1 MSTLPAARF
10 LDPRTPPT
18 MLTLVILA
26 SIGAVSMNIILP
38 SMPAIQERFDAS
50 LFTVQFLLSGYL
62 LMNGVLQLVI
72 GPVSDLMGRRPVAL
86 SCLAVFTVASV
97 VCALAPNTMVLVT
110 ARVIQSL
117 VVASFVIS
125 RAAVRDIAPGPR
137 AAAML
142 GYVAMGMSVAPMLA
156 PTVGGVLQEIFGWS
170 APFWAL
176 VVAGALVTLLL
187 WRDMGETNMAPS
199 SSFRAQ
205 IRQYPQLLR
214 SRRFWGYAMATAFG
228 SGCFFTLL
236 GGAPFVGVEVY
247 NLSPGALGGYFIF
260 TPAGYF
266 IGNYL
271 TGRLSERVGLFRM
284 LIAGSVLVLIGM
296 TVALVLVNT
305 GWNHPL
311 AFFAPTLSIG
321 LGNGMV
327 IPNASAGMMNI
338 NPRLAGT
345 AAGLGGA
352 LMTLG
357 GAAMS
362 AGVVPFLSAEAGA
375 TPLILFI
382 MASATVSLAASL
394 YTVAIEREVRA
405 APA

>member
-1 MSTLPAARF
+1 
-10 LDPRTPPT
+10 

-38 SMPAIQERFDAS
+38 SLPAIQTHFDAS
-50 LFTVQFLLSGYL
+50 LFTIQFLLSGYL

-72 GPVSDLMGRRPVAL
+72 GPVSDLLGRRPVAL
-86 SCLAVFTVASV
+86 GCLAVFTVASA
-97 VCALAPNTMVLVT
+97 VCAIAPNTAVLVA
-110 ARVIQSL
+110 ARVAQSL

-125 RAAVRDIAPGPR
+125 RAAVRDIAPVAK

-156 PTVGGVLQEIFGWS
+156 PTVGGLLQQFFGWA

-176 VVAGALVTLLL
+176 VVAGLLVTLLL
-187 WRDMGETNMAPS
+187 WRDMGETNLERS
-199 SSFRAQ
+199 SSFGDQMR
-205 IRQYPQLLR
+205 RYPELLT
-214 SRRFWGYAMATAFG
+214 SRRFWGYALASAFG

-247 NLSPGALGGYFIF
+247 GLSPGALGGYFIF

-271 TGRLSERVGLFRM
+271 TGRLTERVGLFRM
-284 LIAGSVLVLIGM
+284 LVAGSLIVLAGM
-296 TVALVLVNT
+296 ALALVLVHS
-305 GWNHPL
+305 GWTHPL
-311 AFFAPTLSIG
+311 AFFAPTVCIG

-327 IPNASAGMMNI
+327 LPNASAGMMNI

-382 MASATVSLAASL
+382 MVSATIGLVASL
-394 YTVAIEREVRA
+394 YTGAIEREVRGTVT
-405 APA
+405 